1 MCKTPSIFGA
11 GQPPDHSI
19 AKARMLNVR
28 YSLRALRQIRFAHLP
43 QRPHLRCDFARPER
57 KEECE
62 KYTKIIFTTPSPQM
76 LWLRQVRKERGVRKI
91 HKDHFYNALT
101 SDVVASPGQ
110 KGKRSAKNTQR
121 SFLQRPHLRCCGFAR
136 SERKEECEKY
146 TKIIFTTPS
155 PQMLWLRQARKERGV
170 RKIHKDHFYNALTSD
185 VVASPGQKGK
195 RSAKMRA
202 AHFRTPLS
210 FLASAAGARKRHID
224 GELTHT
230 ISWMNKP

>member
-110 KGKRSAKNTQR
+110 KGKRSAK
-121 SFLQRPHLRCCGFAR
+121 
-136 SERKEECEKY
+136 
-146 TKIIFTTPS
+146 
-155 PQMLWLRQARKERGV
+155 
-170 RKIHKDHFYNALTSD
+170 
-185 VVASPGQKGK
+185 
-195 RSAKMRA
+195 MRA

>member
-76 LWLRQVRKERGVRKI
+76 LWLRQVRKERGVRKCAQRI
-91 HKDHFYNALT
+91 FALLFPFWR
-101 SDVVASPGQ
+101 AP
-110 KGKRSAKNTQR
+110 
-121 SFLQRPHLRCCGFAR
+121 
-136 SERKEECEKY
+136 
-146 TKIIFTTPS
+146 
-155 PQMLWLRQARKERGV
+155 QARGSV
-170 RKIHKDHFYNALTSD
+170 ILTGS
-185 VVASPGQKGK
+185 
-195 RSAKMRA
+195 
-202 AHFRTPLS
+202 
-210 FLASAAGARKRHID
+210 
-224 GELTHT
+224 
-230 ISWMNKP
+230 